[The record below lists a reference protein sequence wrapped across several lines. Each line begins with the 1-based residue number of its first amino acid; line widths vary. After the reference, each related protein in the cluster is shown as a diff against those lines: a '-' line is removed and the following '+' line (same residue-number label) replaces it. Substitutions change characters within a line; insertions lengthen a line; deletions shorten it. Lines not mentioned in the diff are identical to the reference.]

1 MKLLN
6 IIAVLLVFLGGLNW
20 TLIGLLDVNLFT
32 TIFGTTGITTLV
44 YLLVTISTV
53 HLVIPKMMEHITTS

>member
-53 HLVIPKMMEHITTS
+53 HLVIPKMMEHFQTS